1 MARFLLL
8 AQDATSST
16 RPNPNTLTLK
26 NPGWKTPLDSP
37 SSAWQTQNARALLPL
52 SPADGRGETP
62 MIVHVKPG
70 AGVTSVDV
78 TAWFYVDAL
87 DSWVQFSKNTPTLT
101 FTQASLLF
109 IENPSGLPCF
119 LQVSNLVGG
128 TTVSLYVDGQ
138 TAGVG

>member
-1 MARFLLL
+1 MARFQLL
-8 AQDATSST
+8 AQDASASS
-16 RPNPNTLTLK
+16 RPNPNTLTSK
-26 NPGWKTPLDSP
+26 NPGWKTPLDKP
-37 SSAWQTQNARALLPL
+37 STVWQTQGARALLPL
-52 SPADGRGETP
+52 EPPNGRGETP
-62 MIVHVKPG
+62 MIVHVQPG

-87 DSWVQFSKNTPTLT
+87 DSWVTFSKNTPALT

-128 TTVSLYVDGQ
+128 STVSLYVDGQ